1 MSPTMTLLKNSQD
14 EKWIS
19 IAVKING
26 PHERYTLIN
35 WLDGFIEGPSLI
47 CTNEVRFQNEQ
58 DAIIF
63 RLSDWRVH

>member
-1 MSPTMTLLKNSQD
+1 MSDRPW
-14 EKWIS
+14 KWIQV
-19 IAVKING
+19 ATEING

-47 CTNEVRFQNEQ
+47 GKNEVCFLNEQ

-63 RLSDWRVH
+63 RLSDWRMYA